1 MHTTGGILEQK
12 GLKLTVFLLI
22 KSEAHGSVPR
32 SGLSL
37 AQHSELGVVSATL
50 CIIPRGQRCQENVEA
65 DGQVPERPA
74 LESFPGGPALEI
86 AQNHNEA

>member
-1 MHTTGGILEQK
+1 M
-12 GLKLTVFLLI
+12 
-22 KSEAHGSVPR
+22 GSVPR

-37 AQHSELGVVSATL
+37 ARCGELGVVSATS
-50 CIIPRGQRCQENVEA
+50 CIIPRDQRGQENVEA

-74 LESFPGGPALEI
+74 LESLPGGPTLEI